1 MNERFPAVD
10 PRAARRGFER
20 AARTYAGASRLEA
33 EVGARML
40 GRLDYLKVAP
50 RSILDAGSGIAR
62 EAQAL
67 LSRYGKPRYVALDAS
82 LDLLRASRTR
92 FFDRKAPVCGDL
104 ARLPLAEGSIDF
116 VWSNM
121 ALHWTEPLAA
131 LREFHRV
138 LAAEGLLMFSTLG
151 PDSLKELRAAAGP
164 SRVHEFV
171 DMHDLG
177 DMLVEAGFSAPVM
190 DMEMLKIAY
199 PRPGGLLDDLRAS
212 GQTNRRADRKRGLD
226 APRWLERVRAA
237 LGAQASFEVIYGH
250 AWKGAPRK
258 LRDGRDI
265 VQFHP
270 ASLR

>member
-1 MNERFPAVD
+1 LNERFPAVD
-10 PRAARRGFER
+10 ARAARRGFER
-20 AARTYAGASRLEA
+20 AARSYAGASRLEA

-40 GRLDYLKVAP
+40 ERLDYLKVAP
-50 RSILDAGSGIAR
+50 RSILDAGSGPSR
-62 EAQAL
+62 EAKAL
-67 LSRYGKPRYVALDAS
+67 LARYGKPRYLS
-82 LDLLRASRTR
+82 LDSSLGMLRAARAR

-104 ARLPLAEGSIDF
+104 ARLPFASGSIDF

-121 ALHWTEPLAA
+121 ALHWTDPLAA
-131 LREFHRV
+131 LRECHRV

-164 SRVHEFV
+164 ARVHEFL

-199 PRPGGLLDDLRAS
+199 PRVGALLEDLRAS
-212 GQTNRRADRKRGLD
+212 GQTNRRVDRPRGLGTG
-226 APRWLERVRAA
+226 RWLERVRAA
-237 LGAQASFEVIYGH
+237 LGTQASFEVIYGH

-258 LRDGRDI
+258 LSDGRD
-265 VQFHP
+265 VMQFHP